1 MTRAIKMSNCPALR
15 LTWSQLW
22 LCSSTPPQPRQQHSG
37 EKSET
42 ALIGREDWWETWAI
56 SVCDSVKRGCRS
68 GVEVF
73 WNTQEEEE
81 EGEEG
86 EGGGGLSAG
95 TGSNWNDALFP
106 LTAAGAAV
114 IKCLIVASWEFVLN
128 ISSGVMII
136 WWWVGGGC
144 NHLGWLFDEILD
156 LVVVFHSGFKGSS
169 LPLTYTV
176 LVMSFLK
183 TLLFIFT

>member
-1 MTRAIKMSNCPALR
+1 MQLHAAPASSTAQRRKIRNCAN
-15 LTWSQLW
+15 WSWGLVRNLGDFCLW
-22 LCSSTPPQPRQQHSG
+22 LCKERLSFWSG
-37 EKSET
+37 GVLEH
-42 ALIGREDWWETWAI
+42 AGGRGGGGG
-56 SVCDSVKRGCRS
+56 RG
-68 GVEVF
+68 
-73 WNTQEEEE
+73 W
-81 EGEEG
+81 
-86 EGGGGLSAG
+86 GGLSAG